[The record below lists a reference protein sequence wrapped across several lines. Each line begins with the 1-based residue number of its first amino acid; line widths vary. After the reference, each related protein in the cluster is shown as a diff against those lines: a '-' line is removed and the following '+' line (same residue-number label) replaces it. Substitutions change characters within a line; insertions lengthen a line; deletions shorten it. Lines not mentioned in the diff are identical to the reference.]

1 MTICIWFPIPPNS
14 QGRLR
19 NVVNIDHSNDPAL
32 NTSLGSDNADK
43 SHQTNWVT
51 ATQFLFLFWL
61 DSRSH
66 YHLTHY
72 LIIHHYYQSLG
83 FRHLDIIGLFG
94 IFLLVTK
101 SHIYCVW
108 QLLVTS
114 LCVSTLCILLSI
126 KMCNKVTTDT
136 SNMGKYQFF
145 VCIMCVPGL
154 GPLLPQMLS
163 WLLPTGDWSEET
175 RPCICTWCDPGQM

>member
-19 NVVNIDHSNDPAL
+19 NIVNIDHSNDPAL

-43 SHQTNWVT
+43 SHQTNWIT

-72 LIIHHYYQSLG
+72 IIIHHYYQSLG
-83 FRHLDIIGLFG
+83 FRHLDIIGLFW

-114 LCVSTLCILLSI
+114 LCMSTLCMLLSI

-145 VCIMCVPGL
+145 VCIMCVLGL

-163 WLLPTGDWSEET
+163 WLLPTGDW
-175 RPCICTWCDPGQM
+175 RHVH

>member
-19 NVVNIDHSNDPAL
+19 NIVNIDHSNDPAL

-43 SHQTNWVT
+43 SHQTNWIT

-72 LIIHHYYQSLG
+72 LVIHHYYQSLG

-114 LCVSTLCILLSI
+114 LCMSTMCILLSI

-163 WLLPTGDWSEET
+163 WLLPTGDWSGT
-175 RPCICTWCDPGQM
+175 RPSICTWCDPGQM

>member
-19 NVVNIDHSNDPAL
+19 NIVNIDHSNDPAL

-43 SHQTNWVT
+43 SHQTNWIT

-72 LIIHHYYQSLG
+72 IIIHHYYQSLG

-94 IFLLVTK
+94 FSYLWPNHISIAYDSCWLLP
-101 SHIYCVW
+101 CM
-108 QLLVTS
+108 
-114 LCVSTLCILLSI
+114 STMCMLLSI

-145 VCIMCVPGL
+145 VCIMCVLGL

-175 RPCICTWCDPGQM
+175 RPCICTRCDPGQM